1 MDFKKNYSK
10 YQKLYRGLS
19 MAYEDELKDVAGI
32 YDKWFLGEFSDAVRT
47 QCNFNGKK
55 FAPTPPEVINILV
68 KLPVAKCNEV
78 IFPPIAQYMGE
89 HFLEFYE
96 TGLELSKLNAKMDNR
111 TINTDLKEEDK
122 ISVQMLVS
130 TELKVW
136 QNHISKHFRQVER
149 ELTGAMQAGTTMDA
163 FLLRMVC
170 PDGHVFSYPYGNS
183 RISWGEHIRRFLAGR
198 PQMVAS
204 TATLRK
210 LVVEE

>member
-1 MDFKKNYSK
+1 MDFKKNYLE
-10 YQKLYRGLS
+10 YQKLYKSLS
-19 MAYEDELKDVAGI
+19 MIYADELKDVAPA
-32 YDKWFLGEFSDAVRT
+32 YDKWFLGEFSEIVRT
-47 QCNFNGKK
+47 QCNFNGEK
-55 FAPTPPEVINILV
+55 FAPTPPDIINRLV
-68 KLPVAKCNEV
+68 KLPVAKCNEI
-78 IFPPIAQYMGE
+78 IFPPIANYMGE

-96 TGLELSKLNAKMDNR
+96 IGLELSELNAKMDNR
-111 TINTDLKEEDK
+111 TINLELKEEDK

-136 QNHISKHFRQVER
+136 QNHITKHFRQVER

-163 FLLRMVC
+163 FLVRMVC
-170 PDGHVFSYPYGNS
+170 PDGHIFSYPYGNS